1 MCSTYNAFENVP
13 YSLENDIVKSEQ
25 LDQLLDQLPL
35 FVINEVEKSIFRCY
49 QLKYFWSKLIQL
61 FTFHSVSII
70 DCIKTDIYLQT
81 FKTFTLYKSV
91 QSKNYSNTFYEAH
104 IYNTL

>member
-1 MCSTYNAFENVP
+1 MKLKKVFLGVTNW
-13 YSLENDIVKSEQ
+13 
-25 LDQLLDQLPL
+25 
-35 FVINEVEKSIFRCY
+35 SI
-49 QLKYFWSKLIQL
+49 FWSKLIQL